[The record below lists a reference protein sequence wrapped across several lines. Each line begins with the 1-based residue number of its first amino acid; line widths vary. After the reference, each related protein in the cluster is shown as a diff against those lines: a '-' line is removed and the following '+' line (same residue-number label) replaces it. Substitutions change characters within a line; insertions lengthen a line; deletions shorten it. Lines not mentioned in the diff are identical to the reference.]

1 MKQLTNALL
10 CFAVAGLLT
19 AGCARKEEPAADTA
33 TTDTTATEPA
43 VPSGESVQVTLT
55 AANDSDFTGTATFTQ
70 DGTAVRVVVD
80 LAGVDGAGNHGFHIH
95 EHGTCEAHDAFKSAG
110 GHWNPAGVEH
120 ACPPTEPRHAGDL
133 GNIEVGSDGAAH
145 METIVEGLTI
155 STGDYAVA
163 GRALMLHAKPDDCKT
178 QPTGDAGDRV
188 ACGVIPGGPPHTADH
203 TAHAGTT
210 GQ

>member
-1 MKQLTNALL
+1 MKQLANALL
-10 CFAVAGLLT
+10 CFTVAGLLA
-19 AGCARKEEPAADTA
+19 AGCARKEEPGEITV

-55 AANDSDFTGTATFTQ
+55 AANDPDFTGTATFTQ

-95 EHGTCEAHDAFKSAG
+95 EHGTCEAHDAFQSAG

-133 GNIEVGSDGAAH
+133 GNIEVGPDGAAH

-163 GRALMLHAKPDDCKT
+163 GRALMLHAKADDCKT

-203 TAHAGTT
+203 AAHGTT